1 MCAGALVNSRM
12 SRIVYGADDPV
23 AGACGSV
30 FNIVNE
36 KKLNHR
42 IPVVK
47 GVLGDR
53 CSEILKAFFRSR
65 REASKQPP
73 QS

>member
-1 MCAGALVNSRM
+1 MCAGALVNSRV
-12 SRIVYGADDPV
+12 SRIVYGADDPI

-36 KKLNHR
+36 KKLVHR

-47 GVLGDR
+47 GVMAER
-53 CSEILKAFFRSR
+53 CSEMLKSFFKSR
-65 REASKQPP
+65 RQAKK
-73 QS
+73 